1 MNNEFV
7 YQEADVDDG
16 DAEGTT
22 PRSTECPEC
31 GGDGL
36 VTDDVHG
43 EVVCGE
49 CGCVVMTE
57 QVDTGPEW
65 TAFDEVERE
74 QKSRVGAPVTRTMH
88 DRGLTTEIHWQDT
101 DVNGQQLSPRK
112 QARMQRLR
120 TWQERIRT
128 NDPGER
134 NLRLALAEINR
145 MASALEVP
153 DPVREAAAVVYR
165 QAMDEGLIQGRSIEG
180 VATGTLYVACR
191 QENIPRS
198 LDELADVSRVS
209 RVEIGRT
216 YRYLASELGLELRPI
231 DPQQFL
237 PRFCSELDLGRDV
250 QERASEI
257 LAAAAE
263 EGLHSGRSP
272 TGLAGA
278 AIYYASLLVG
288 EKRTQAEIAEVAQ
301 VTEVTIRNR
310 YQEQASLREDGP
322 A

>member
-7 YQEADVDDG
+7 YQEADVEDSVVDTNAPG
-16 DAEGTT
+16 NVD
-22 PRSTECPEC
+22 CPEC
-31 GGDGL
+31 GDDGL
-36 VTDDVHG
+36 VADDVHG
-43 EVVCGE
+43 EVVCRE
-49 CGCVVMTE
+49 CGCVVMRE
-57 QVDTGPEW
+57 QIDTGPEW
-65 TAFDEVERE
+65 TAFDETERE

-88 DRGLTTEIHWQDT
+88 DRGLTTEIHWRDT

-145 MASALEVP
+145 MASALEIP

-165 QAMDEGLIQGRSIEG
+165 QAMDEGLVQGRSIEG

-191 QENIPRS
+191 QEDIPRS

-216 YRYLASELGLELRPI
+216 YRYLASELDLDLRPI
-231 DPQQFL
+231 EPDQFL
-237 PRFCSELDLGRDV
+237 PRFCSELDLGREV

-257 LAAAAE
+257 LGTAAE

-288 EKRTQAEIAEVAQ
+288 DKRTQSDIAEVAR

-310 YQEQASLREDGP
+310 YQEQAAIREDDLD
-322 A
+322 